1 MGDARAHAA
10 RTTPLEYK
18 CNRSSGDGF
27 RTASLETLRGRIRD
41 IIKESDDAVHLCLL
55 CTSCA
60 GRVEVYGTAPVL
72 DDGGLY
78 RGDLS
83 RGEGA
88 RAGARGV
95 ESQG

>member
-27 RTASLETLRGRIRD
+27 RTASLDTLRGRIRD

-60 GRVEVYGTAPVL
+60 GRVEVYGTAPAL
-72 DDGGLY
+72 DDGGLGW
-78 RGDLS
+78 RGSGEGRGARCGCS
-83 RGEGA
+83 RG
-88 RAGARGV
+88 
-95 ESQG
+95 